1 MTEPVESIE
10 LSEQDEKDIAK
21 LLEENAEPEFHPVLE
36 VWREV
41 LANGPELAK
50 EKVSPQW
57 ASKIVATYAGVA
69 FKDMEDV
76 QAQYFDKIAELA
88 KILDL
93 EIATDAEC
101 LTYRSP
107 EVDKEENAAHYK
119 NLLRDWQLT
128 FLQWELDWNCRD
140 PYAAVELAAIS
151 EVHKM
156 FFGPTGLTAYLDN
169 IQFEFTEQ
177 DQTDLAEALMELRDG
192 QAMKDE

>member
-1 MTEPVESIE
+1 MTEPIESIE

-21 LLEENAEPEFHPVLE
+21 LLEEGAEPEFHPVLE

-41 LANGPELAK
+41 LSNGPDLAK

-57 ASKIVATYAGVA
+57 ASKIVATYAGVTFA
-69 FKDMEDV
+69 DMEDV
-76 QAQYFDKIAELA
+76 QAGYFNKIAELA
-88 KILDL
+88 RILDL
-93 EIATDAEC
+93 EIATDKEC
-101 LTYRSP
+101 LTYRTP
-107 EVDKEENAAHYK
+107 EEDKTENASHYK

-128 FLQWELDWNCRD
+128 FLQWELDWNTRD
-140 PYAAVELAAIS
+140 PHAASELAAIS

-169 IQFEFTEQ
+169 IQFEFNEQ
-177 DQTDLAEALMELRDG
+177 DQQDLAEALLELRDG

>member
-1 MTEPVESIE
+1 MTDPVESIE
-10 LSEQDEKDIAK
+10 MSEKDEADLQK
-21 LLEENAEPEFHPVLE
+21 LLTEGAEPEFHPVLE

-41 LANGPELAK
+41 LSNGPELAK

-57 ASKIVATYAGVA
+57 ASKIVGTYSGVTFA
-69 FKDMEDV
+69 DMEDV
-76 QAQYFDKIAELA
+76 QEGYFGKIAELA
-88 KILDL
+88 KILDI
-93 EIATDAEC
+93 EIASDKEC
-101 LTYRSP
+101 LTYRSAA
-107 EVDKEENAAHYK
+107 EDALENGPHYK

-140 PYAAVELAAIS
+140 AMAAVELAAIS

-169 IQFEFTEQ
+169 IKFEYTEQ
-177 DQTDLAEALMELRDG
+177 DQMDLADALVELRDG

>member
-1 MTEPVESIE
+1 MNDPVESIE
-10 LSEQDEKDIAK
+10 FTEKDQED
-21 LLEENAEPEFHPVLE
+21 LNRMLEESAEPEFHPVLE

-41 LANGPELAK
+41 LSNGPELAK

-57 ASKIVATYAGVA
+57 ASKIVATYVGVA

-76 QAQYFDKIAELA
+76 QAQYFAKIAELA
-88 KILDL
+88 NILDL
-93 EIATDAEC
+93 EIATDKEC
-101 LTYRSP
+101 LTYRSA
-107 EVDKEENAAHYK
+107 EEDKVENAVHYK
-119 NLLRDWQLT
+119 NILRDWQLT

-177 DQTDLAEALMELRDG
+177 DQKDLGEALLELRDG
-192 QAMKDE
+192 QALKDE